1 MSFIEEKGLENGKN
15 GFEGR
20 PLLYN
25 SNLFVYSW
33 SGRFYFY
40 WGKVREFLETDV
52 CCNHYYL
59 EVQYSTF
66 FPFNF
71 LVYFCIQSTGNTDN
85 EDICYEFKQEQD
97 LIHRTHLYYMDY
109 DFSPVSIQSVM
120 ECSTKKKQLFL
131 SVLTEP
137 CLFIQIIKFL
147 QIWGLFINWYKK
159 KIFSNICLVSPAYS
173 PIACLLTK
181 WV

>member
-1 MSFIEEKGLENGKN
+1 MQ
-15 GFEGR
+15 
-20 PLLYN
+20 PL
-25 SNLFVYSW
+25 
-33 SGRFYFY
+33 
-40 WGKVREFLETDV
+40 
-52 CCNHYYL
+52 L

-109 DFSPVSIQSVM
+109 DFSPVSIQSVT
-120 ECSTKKKQLFL
+120 ECSTKKKQFFL

-137 CLFIQIIKFL
+137 YLFIQNLKFEIL
-147 QIWGLFINWYKK
+147 LFNN
-159 KIFSNICLVSPAYS
+159 KISTNLGIVYQLIQEKNIF
-173 PIACLLTK
+173 
-181 WV
+181 

>member
-1 MSFIEEKGLENGKN
+1 MSFIDEKGLENGKN

-25 SNLFVYSW
+25 PNLFVYSW

-40 WGKVREFLETDV
+40 WRRVREFLEMNFWK
-52 CCNHYYL
+52 CLLQPLL

-66 FPFNF
+66 FPFHF
-71 LVYFCIQSTGNTDN
+71 LVYFCFQSTGNTDN

-109 DFSPVSIQSVM
+109 DFSPVSIQSVT
-120 ECSTKKKQLFL
+120 EC
-131 SVLTEP
+131 
-137 CLFIQIIKFL
+137 
-147 QIWGLFINWYKK
+147 
-159 KIFSNICLVSPAYS
+159 
-173 PIACLLTK
+173 
-181 WV
+181 

>member
-1 MSFIEEKGLENGKN
+1 M
-15 GFEGR
+15 
-20 PLLYN
+20 
-25 SNLFVYSW
+25 
-33 SGRFYFY
+33 
-40 WGKVREFLETDV
+40 VREILFLLGESQTIFGNW
-52 CCNHYYL
+52 CLLQPLL

-120 ECSTKKKQLFL
+120 ECSTKNKQFFL
-131 SVLTEP
+131 SVMTGP
-137 CLFIQIIKFL
+137 CLFIEIINFYKSGDCL
-147 QIWGLFINWYKK
+147 STGTKK
-159 KIFSNICLVSPAYS
+159 KYF
-173 PIACLLTK
+173 LTFV
-181 WV
+181 WLAQPTHQ

>member
-1 MSFIEEKGLENGKN
+1 MERMALREDHYCIILTFLYILGQGDCIFIGEKSENFWKLMSVATIT
-15 GFEGR
+15 
-20 PLLYN
+20 
-25 SNLFVYSW
+25 W
-33 SGRFYFY
+33 S
-40 WGKVREFLETDV
+40 T
-52 CCNHYYL
+52 
-59 EVQYSTF
+59 VQYSTF

-109 DFSPVSIQSVM
+109 DFSPVSIQSVT
-120 ECSTKKKQLFL
+120 ECSTKNKQFFL
-131 SVLTEP
+131 SVLTGP

-159 KIFSNICLVSPAYS
+159 KIFSNVCLVSPTYS

>member
-25 SNLFVYSW
+25 PLPFCV
-33 SGRFYFY
+33 
-40 WGKVREFLETDV
+40 FLVGEIV
-52 CCNHYYL
+52 FLLGESQRIFGNWCLLQPLL

-109 DFSPVSIQSVM
+109 DFSPVSIQSVT
-120 ECSTKKKQLFL
+120 ECSTKDKQFFL
-131 SVLTEP
+131 SVMTGP
-137 CLFIQIIKFL
+137 CLFIQIINFYKSGDCLSTGTRKKYFL
-147 QIWGLFINWYKK
+147 TF
-159 KIFSNICLVSPAYS
+159 VSLAQPS
-173 PIACLLTK
+173 HQ
-181 WV
+181 

>member
-1 MSFIEEKGLENGKN
+1 MQ
-15 GFEGR
+15 
-20 PLLYN
+20 PL
-25 SNLFVYSW
+25 
-33 SGRFYFY
+33 
-40 WGKVREFLETDV
+40 
-52 CCNHYYL
+52 L

-120 ECSTKKKQLFL
+120 ECSTKKKQFFL

>member
-52 CCNHYYL
+52 CCNHYL
-59 EVQYSTF
+59 KYSTVHF
-66 FPFNF
+66 FLLIF
-71 LVYFCIQSTGNTDN
+71 LFFFCIQSTGNTDN

-109 DFSPVSIQSVM
+109 DFSPVSIQSVT
-120 ECSTKKKQLFL
+120 ECSTKNKQFFL
-131 SVLTEP
+131 SVMTGP
-137 CLFIQIIKFL
+137 CLFIEIINFYKSGDCLSTGTRKKYFL
-147 QIWGLFINWYKK
+147 TF
-159 KIFSNICLVSPAYS
+159 VSLAQP
-173 PIACLLTK
+173 THQ
-181 WV
+181 